1 MHPGNLTRAEDEEDS
16 VFEKQRL
23 PLWIIRIVDALLFT
37 IFALLSSRYV
47 PGYESWD
54 FIAGHVLPLET
65 FKIQLY
71 KTSVFDGNSEF
82 KITCALR

>member
-1 MHPGNLTRAEDEEDS
+1 MHPGNLTRAEGEEDS
-16 VFEKQRL
+16 IFEKQRL
-23 PLWIIRIVDALLFT
+23 PFWIIRIVDALPFA

-47 PGYESWD
+47 PGCESWD
-54 FIAGHVLPLET
+54 FIAGHVLPLEA

-82 KITCALR
+82 KITCIL